1 MNQDEEAFILELLDD
16 PIKFCSVLQI
26 VTKGIDGEANIVELV
41 PTSEQVAIIQA
52 LLCKVSTFILKPRQ
66 IGATTIILAFLF
78 WLAFTAS
85 TPLVIVL
92 MALNEKQEK
101 FAQNY
106 ILHRNATEAAKS
118 AGYSS
123 ESAYN
128 QGYRL
133 LQSEEIKERIY
144 ELEQELET
152 NVDVVSE
159 LEQQYTFAKNNG
171 HTNSAIK
178 ALELLSRVRG
188 AKSENNIDISE
199 EGIEANIIECLKILG
214 KKKVNEL
221 IKKCDFTL
229 PLKLNKEQHQQH
241 QEKTKQEHQE

>member
-1 MNQDEEAFILELLDD
+1 
-16 PIKFCSVLQI
+16 
-26 VTKGIDGEANIVELV
+26 
-41 PTSEQVAIIQA
+41 
-52 LLCKVSTFILKPRQ
+52 
-66 IGATTIILAFLF
+66 
-78 WLAFTAS
+78 
-85 TPLVIVL
+85 

-118 AGYSS
+118 AGYSA

-133 LQSEEIKERIY
+133 LQSDEVKERIY

-159 LEQQYTFAKNNG
+159 LEQQYTMAKNNG
-171 HTNSAIK
+171 HGNVAIK

-188 AKSENNIDISE
+188 AKSDNDIDISE
-199 EGIEANIIECLKILG
+199 EGIEANIIECLNILG
-214 KKKVNEL
+214 KKKVENIISRCNFNQQIESN
-221 IKKCDFTL
+221 I
-229 PLKLNKEQHQQH
+229 EQHPQH
-241 QEKTKQEHQE
+241 QEKISQEHQE

>member
-1 MNQDEEAFILELLDD
+1 
-16 PIKFCSVLQI
+16 
-26 VTKGIDGEANIVELV
+26 
-41 PTSEQVAIIQA
+41 
-52 LLCKVSTFILKPRQ
+52 
-66 IGATTIILAFLF
+66 
-78 WLAFTAS
+78 
-85 TPLVIVL
+85 

-118 AGYSS
+118 AGYSA

-133 LQSEEIKERIY
+133 LQSDEVKERIY

-159 LEQQYTFAKNNG
+159 LEQQYTYAKNNG

-188 AKSENNIDISE
+188 AKSENDIDISE
-199 EGIEANIIECLKILG
+199 EGIEANIIECLNILG
-214 KKKVNEL
+214 KKKVEN
-221 IKKCDFTL
+221 IISKCNFNKQ
-229 PLKLNKEQHQQH
+229 LKLNKEEHQQH
-241 QEKTKQEHQE
+241 QEKIEEELQE